1 MHIINNVALITI
13 NETLLLQVISFL
25 IFLFLINRIMF
36 RPLRRAMDE
45 REVRIENIRKDII
58 AAQNKFE
65 ALSAQ
70 IRKQEKAVKNEAF
83 EQREK
88 LEESA
93 SRQAVKMLASVRK
106 KISASKNQAQK
117 EIDAQIST
125 ARKHIQK
132 ESEDLAV
139 KIIEKVLYR
148 SSKA

>member
-1 MHIINNVALITI
+1 
-13 NETLLLQVISFL
+13 
-25 IFLFLINRIMF
+25 
-36 RPLRRAMDE
+36 
-45 REVRIENIRKDII
+45 
-58 AAQNKFE
+58 
-65 ALSAQ
+65 
-70 IRKQEKAVKNEAF
+70 
-83 EQREK
+83 
-88 LEESA
+88 
-93 SRQAVKMLASVRK
+93 MLASVRK